1 MGIRYPEVGPGL
13 RNLRI
18 GWDYLTGKSVKMNA
32 HWLPACSQEVVKGG
46 SMEKAE
52 TLSRRQGVSKNLDK
66 RPKILY
72 DYRVMEESDLF
83 D

>member
-1 MGIRYPEVGPGL
+1 ML
-13 RNLRI
+13 I
-18 GWDYLTGKSVKMNA
+18 GFRLVHRKWS
-32 HWLPACSQEVVKGG
+32 KGE

-72 DYRVMEESDLF
+72 DYMVMEESDLF

>member
-1 MGIRYPEVGPGL
+1 MEEASLPSIGKREGPC
-13 RNLRI
+13 RQWQAVLRI
-18 GWDYLTGKSVKMNA
+18 QQKTGLYFG
-32 HWLPACSQEVVKGG
+32 LPDTYPLPQA
-46 SMEKAE
+46 
-52 TLSRRQGVSKNLDK
+52 VSKNLDK

>member
-1 MGIRYPEVGPGL
+1 MAGCFKNTTQQKTGLYFGLPDTYP
-13 RNLRI
+13 
-18 GWDYLTGKSVKMNA
+18 
-32 HWLPACSQEVVKGG
+32 LP
-46 SMEKAE
+46 
-52 TLSRRQGVSKNLDK
+52 QGVSKNLDK

>member
-1 MGIRYPEVGPGL
+1 MEEASLPSFGKREGPC
-13 RNLRI
+13 RQWQAILRI
-18 GWDYLTGKSVKMNA
+18 QQKTGLYFG
-32 HWLPACSQEVVKGG
+32 LPD
-46 SMEKAE
+46 
-52 TLSRRQGVSKNLDK
+52 TYPLPQGVSKNLDK